1 VDNYVEK
8 MRETPLS
15 LCTASVEN
23 AEDENFSC
31 SDFAV

>member
-23 AEDENFSC
+23 AEDENF
-31 SDFAV
+31 